1 MKIEEYKEKLE
12 KLNKRIDNYKSE
24 IIQRKT
30 KRDSYIQQLKEEFD
44 IDDIKKIDSKL
55 EELRKLHIDTK
66 TQLDNVLEQINSNL
80 DKVEKKLNEQ
90 ILQT

>member
-80 DKVEKKLNEQ
+80 DKVEKKLNE
-90 ILQT
+90 